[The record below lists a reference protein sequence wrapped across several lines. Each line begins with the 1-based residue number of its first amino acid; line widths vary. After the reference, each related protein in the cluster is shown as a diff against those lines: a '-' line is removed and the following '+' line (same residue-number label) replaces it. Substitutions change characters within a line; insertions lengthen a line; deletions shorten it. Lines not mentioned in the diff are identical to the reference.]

1 MKKVERRALLCV
13 LFGLILLGGLCYFI
27 YEDWHDGGEWA
38 VYEGNRDVYADGDLA
53 KGALYDTHGNLLM
66 RNTSDGMVYND
77 DSDIRSACMHITGDK
92 DNNIST
98 GANRVFLDRLIGF
111 DFINGIY
118 SLNNDGEDVSL
129 TLDANVCAT
138 AYRALSGRKGTVG
151 VYNYKTGEIVC
162 MVSSPTYD
170 PEDPPDPVP
179 EGSYINRFISAS
191 FAPGSTFKLVTA
203 AASIETQD
211 DAYSYEVDCTGSLDY
226 GHGDEVTDLAVH
238 GDVNLKKALEVSCNC
253 YFAKLSE
260 KVGSETLEKYVGKAG
275 LDKSYDIDGIQ
286 TKAGTFDYPEGGVN
300 LAWTGIGQWHDMVNP
315 CSMMVYMGAI
325 ANGGTA
331 VMPSIVKP
339 SNIVSEKIDEA
350 ATALK
355 TEDMIDEDTALSLT
369 DMMRNNVESHYGGSS
384 AFPGLELC
392 AKSGTAE
399 VEGQDRP
406 NAWFVGFLNDENN
419 PYAFVVVVENSGYGS
434 EVGGNVANKVLQDLV
449 KGD

>member
-1 MKKVERRALLCV
+1 MKKVERRALLC
-13 LFGLILLGGLCYFI
+13 ILLGLVMVAGLCYFI

-53 KGALYDTHGNLLM
+53 KGALYDTDGALLM

-77 DSDIRSACMHITGDK
+77 DADIRAACMHITGDK

-118 SLNNDGEDVSL
+118 TLNNDGEDVTL
-129 TLDANVCAT
+129 TLDADICAT

-151 VYNYKTGEIVC
+151 VYNYKTGELVC
-162 MVSSPTYD
+162 MVSSPTFD
-170 PEDPPDPVP
+170 PADPPYSVP
-179 EGSYINRFISAS
+179 DGAYINRFISS
-191 FAPGSTFKLVTA
+191 TFAPGSTFKLVTA
-203 AASIETQD
+203 AASIETQS
-211 DAYSYEVDCTGSLDY
+211 DAYSYEVDCTGSIDY

-260 KVGSETLEKYVGKAG
+260 KVGAKTIRKYVGKTG
-275 LDKSYDIDGIQ
+275 LDKSYDIDGIE
-286 TKAGTFDYPEGGVN
+286 TKAGTFDYPDGGVN
-300 LAWTGIGQWHDMVNP
+300 LAWTGIGQYHDMVNP

-331 VMPSIVKP
+331 VMPSIIKP
-339 SNIVSEKIDEA
+339 TNIVSEKIDAA

-355 TEDMIDEDTALSLT
+355 TEDMIDEETADSLT
-369 DMMRNNVESHYGGSS
+369 DMMRNNVENHYGGES
-384 AFPGLELC
+384 AFPGLNLC

-399 VEGQDRP
+399 VEGQDNP

-434 EVGGNVANKVLQDLV
+434 EVGGAVANKVLQDLV
-449 KGD
+449 DNE